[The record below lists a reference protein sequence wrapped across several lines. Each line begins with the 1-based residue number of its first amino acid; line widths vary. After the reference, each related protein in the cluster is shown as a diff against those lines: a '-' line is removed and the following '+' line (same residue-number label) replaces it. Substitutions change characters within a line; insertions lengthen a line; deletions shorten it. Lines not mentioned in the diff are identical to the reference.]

1 MAARE
6 SPSTTFIRQ
15 VFYGGPAYR
24 QLYLMRRQHP
34 ELASDLDEIALALR
48 QTGDLV
54 EAYVQSLSGETPAPQ
69 PAELAPDPSA
79 PDDVGAASVGADET
93 ARHR

>member
-6 SPSTTFIRQ
+6 NPSTTFIRQ

-34 ELASDLDEIALALR
+34 ELAPDLDEIALALR

-54 EAYVQSLSGETPAPQ
+54 EAYVQSLSGETPVTQ
-69 PAELAPDPSA
+69 PPGLAPDPGA
-79 PDDVGAASVGADET
+79 PDEIGAASLGADET
-93 ARHR
+93 GRQR